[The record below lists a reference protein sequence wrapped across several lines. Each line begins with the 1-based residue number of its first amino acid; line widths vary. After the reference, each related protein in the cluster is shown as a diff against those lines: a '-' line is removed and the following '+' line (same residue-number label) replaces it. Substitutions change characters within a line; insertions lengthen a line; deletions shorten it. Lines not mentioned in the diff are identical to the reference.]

1 MKRTGSVFTMI
12 CVVVSLISGCSS
24 GGGSVQTTAAGTS
37 SSAAETVSETSS
49 AADDEKNDAKYTF
62 RMGHSQAPDHPFHDT
77 CEYFAD
83 LVSEKTNGNV
93 RIDIFPNGQLG
104 DEATML
110 ESCSMGTLDFL
121 MANGA
126 NTAALVPE
134 LGFMGVCYL
143 FDNVEH
149 IEKVADDQQIF
160 DAYTE
165 IVDSKNLN
173 IKLLN
178 IMGNGMRYLYTTK
191 PVESLEDLKG
201 MKIRVMPSAVDTEVW
216 NTLGAN
222 ATTVAFSEVYS
233 ALQTHMVDGAE
244 NTFSSYAA
252 SKHNEVAP
260 YVTLTEHQ
268 WLVTELWASDQ
279 ALSGL
284 PEEYV
289 EIIYEA
295 ARETASYS
303 LEHQLEVDEE
313 YRKQLEAEGVEFI
326 NIDVAPWRDKI
337 TPLHEGV
344 AEELGCIDILTRIR
358 ELR

>member
-1 MKRTGSVFTMI
+1 MKKHLVILMSG
-12 CVVVSLISGCSS
+12 VVSMILFGCAAEQAP
-24 GGGSVQTTAAGTS
+24 QTTEAAQTAAENSGEAEANADADAAG
-37 SSAAETVSETSS
+37 
-49 AADDEKNDAKYTF
+49 DASYTF
-62 RMGHSQAPDHPFHDT
+62 RMGHSQAPDHPFNDT
-77 CEYFAD
+77 CEYFAN
-83 LVSEKTNGNV
+83 LVAEKTNGDV
-93 RIDIFPNGQLG
+93 QIDIFPNGQLG

-126 NTAALVPE
+126 NTAAIIPE
-134 LGFMGVCYL
+134 LGFLGVCYL
-143 FDNVEH
+143 FDDEEH
-149 IEKVADDQQIF
+149 IARAADDEQIF
-160 DAYTE
+160 DMYTE
-165 IVDSKNLN
+165 MIDAKNLN

-178 IMGNGMRYLYTTK
+178 LMGNGMRHLYTTT
-191 PVESLEDLKG
+191 PVENLDDLKG

-260 YVTLTEHQ
+260 YVTMTEHQ
-268 WLVTELWASDQ
+268 WLVTELWAAEQ
-279 ALSGL
+279 TLSGL

-289 EIIYEA
+289 DAIYEA
-295 ARETASYS
+295 AKETGAYS
-303 LEHQLEVDEE
+303 LQYQLEIDAE
-313 YRKQLEAEGVEFI
+313 YQAQLQEEGVTFI
-326 NIDVAPWRDKI
+326 EIDIEPWKALI
-337 TPLHEGV
+337 TPLHEGI
-344 AEELGCIDILTRIR
+344 AADLGCTEILNRIN

>member
-1 MKRTGSVFTMI
+1 MKKVFARLVPVITAI
-12 CVVVSLISGCSS
+12 LLSGCSQNDS
-24 GGGSVQTTAAGTS
+24 TPAPSSAPEGT
-37 SSAAETVSETSS
+37 AAETEAPSGESGS
-49 AADDEKNDAKYTF
+49 ASQGNAASYVF

-83 LVSEKTNGNV
+83 LVSEKTNGDVQIN
-93 RIDIFPNGQLG
+93 IFPNGQLG

-121 MANGA
+121 MGNGA
-126 NTAALVPE
+126 NTAAIVPE
-134 LGFMGVCYL
+134 LSFLGVCYL
-143 FDNVEH
+143 FDDVDH
-149 IEKVADDQQIF
+149 ITRVADDETIF
-160 DAYTE
+160 QLYTDM
-165 IVDSKNLN
+165 IDNKHLN

-178 IMGNGMRYLYTTK
+178 LMGNGMRHLYTTR
-191 PVESLEDLKG
+191 PVSSLDDLKG

-216 NTLGAN
+216 NTLGAT

-268 WLVTELWASDQ
+268 WLVTELWASEQ
-279 ALSGL
+279 TLSQL

-289 EIIYEA
+289 TAIYEA
-295 ARETASYS
+295 ASETAGYS
-303 LEHQLEVDEE
+303 LDYQLQVDEE
-313 YRKQLEAEGVEFI
+313 YRKQLEEDGVTILE
-326 NIDVAPWRDKI
+326 IDQTPWKEKI
-337 TPLHEGV
+337 TPLHEGI
-344 AEELGCIDILTRIR
+344 AEDLGCSDILARIN